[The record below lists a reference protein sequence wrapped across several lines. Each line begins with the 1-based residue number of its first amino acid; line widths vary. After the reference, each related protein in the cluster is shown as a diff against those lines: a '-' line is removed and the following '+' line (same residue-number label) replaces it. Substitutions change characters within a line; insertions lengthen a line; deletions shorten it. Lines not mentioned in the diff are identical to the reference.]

1 MDTLQRTAIRRLAC
15 PVFALIILVGGTRS
29 ASAQGVQSLEVAVDK
44 LAGQISQYLKSRN
57 ESSLMMGPFSGP
69 PASGAGTKL
78 IKTLSDELGE
88 RKITVSKISG
98 MQVRGNFKQRR
109 QGDRMTVLIT
119 ANLFDRK
126 GNEIFLFRQTFKKAF
141 EDGVEVSDP
150 EDVANLTGAS
160 VDTTTPDTEEE
171 TTAEDTPTED
181 KPAEDTPAEDTPAG
195 DTPPAVDGAGQ
206 QVITAT
212 EREKEIADAIDNPK
226 VIVTGAVAAA
236 KKGSPFRVELLV
248 KKGDG
253 YIPRPLE
260 VDSGFAFANIN
271 VAEMYAVKIYNDSDF
286 DCGVKLTIDG
296 LNSFEF
302 SNNPFYKKLGMW
314 VIPRKSAGLI
324 KGWHRT
330 DAFSDSFLIADLPDT
345 AAAKLGRET
354 SAIGTITA
362 SFFAAWS
369 PGENPPKVETLAN
382 RSKGTARGPEV
393 QQRNI
398 PVLRFFGRSLLAAV
412 SIRYVKPDPPE
423 DLPPTE

>member
-29 ASAQGVQSLEVAVDK
+29 ASAQGVQSLEDAVDK

-78 IKTLSDELGE
+78 IKTLSDDLGE
-88 RKITVSKISG
+88 RDITVSKISG

-160 VDTTTPDTEEE
+160 VDTTTPDTEDE
-171 TTAEDTPTED
+171 
-181 KPAEDTPAEDTPAG
+181 TPAEDN
-195 DTPPAVDGAGQ
+195 PPAVDGAGEK
-206 QVITAT
+206 VITAT

-226 VIVTGAVAAA
+226 VIVTGAIAAA
-236 KKGSPFRVELLV
+236 KTGSPFRVELLV
-248 KKGDG
+248 RKGEG
-253 YIPRPLE
+253 YVPRPLE
-260 VDSGFAFANIN
+260 IDSGFAFANIN
-271 VAEMYAVKIYNDSDF
+271 VAETYAVKIYNDSDF

-302 SNNPFYKKLGMW
+302 SNNPFYRKLGMW

-369 PGENPPKVETLAN
+369 PGENPPKVETLAS